1 MLPAH
6 VQLHER
12 ENADQ
17 LTPVLPKSDLAG
29 DSRSESGRF
38 LRVQEYEVVQ
48 EDVVVGQKQLNN
60 D

>member
-38 LRVQEYEVVQ
+38 LRVQEYEVVR
-48 EDVVVGQKQLNN
+48 EDVVVGQKQ
-60 D
+60 